1 MLKCDVWE
9 NPSVRWIEFMLACAL
24 LTFPVRSNQINS
36 LHYVS
41 RSSTPCLD
49 LWGISSRFLA
59 CICPFFPPCGFIS
72 CLDLLDFLW
81 MSRRCWWSR
90 HCVAN
95 SVGDGQ
101 SWKTE
106 NGNGPTRRSLALTG
120 LSGGEARLRRMFTIF
135 ILNNRV
141 LGSWDK
147 TQSRLWTITQPL
159 LWSEITKDRG
169 NTGIS
174 STIVLKFTYTMKL
187 KHT

>member
-1 MLKCDVWE
+1 MWCVRKPICPMNWVHASVYVLFLLFPWDPTRLTRSTVCQDPPRHVW
-9 NPSVRWIEFMLACAL
+9 ICGEFL
-24 LTFPVRSNQINS
+24 
-36 LHYVS
+36 
-41 RSSTPCLD
+41 
-49 LWGISSRFLA
+49 SRFLA
-59 CICPFFPPCGFIS
+59 CICPCGFIS

-106 NGNGPTRRSLALTG
+106 NGNGPTRRSRALTG

-159 LWSEITKDRG
+159 LWS
-169 NTGIS
+169 
-174 STIVLKFTYTMKL
+174 
-187 KHT
+187 

>member
-1 MLKCDVWE
+1 MPLK
-9 NPSVRWIEFMLACAL
+9 NPSVQWIEFMLAWA
-24 LTFPVRSNQINS
+24 LTFPVRFSQIN
-36 LHYVS
+36 LLQYVS

-49 LWGISSRFLA
+49 LWGIFSGDFLPVFARF
-59 CICPFFPPCGFIS
+59 FPCGFIS

-106 NGNGPTRRSLALTG
+106 NGNGPTRSRRPVTG
-120 LSGGEARLRRMFTIF
+120 LSGEGRLRRMFTIF

-141 LGSWDK
+141 PWSWDN
-147 TQSRLWTITQPL
+147 TQSGLWTITQPL
-159 LWSEITKDRG
+159 LRNEMKRKHRQLS
-169 NTGIS
+169 
-174 STIVLKFTYTMKL
+174 VLARL
-187 KHT
+187 

>member
-1 MLKCDVWE
+1 
-9 NPSVRWIEFMLACAL
+9 MLACA

-49 LWGISSRFLA
+49 LWGIFYGDFLPVFARF
-59 CICPFFPPCGFIS
+59 FPCGFIS

-106 NGNGPTRRSLALTG
+106 NGNGPTTRSRGLTG

-141 LGSWDK
+141 LRSWDNA
-147 TQSRLWTITQPL
+147 QSGLWTITQPL
-159 LWSEITKDRG
+159 LGSEITKGRKETLVSCMD
-169 NTGIS
+169 I
-174 STIVLKFTYTMKL
+174 ICFLYFEDV
-187 KHT
+187 